1 MDTLNA
7 LADAVLPRLAWTTA
21 QATVLI
27 GALWL
32 IGRWLPKLSP
42 AVRCMLWWLVAAQLL
57 LGLAVSTPVQLHWL
71 APTTPIPVATLDH
84 AAAAVH
90 VAGDTPM
97 IAAPNVD
104 IALSPQTMTWSWSQ
118 AIVFAWLFIVLLQ
131 GLLALRQW
139 LENRALLRHAQPVA
153 DAALRALC
161 TQQAR
166 ALGMRTVPVLRT
178 SQAIVSPQV
187 SGLWRP
193 VVLLP
198 EEQTLSGDE
207 LAMATAH
214 ELAHIRRGDL
224 WLGWIPAI
232 AQRLFFFHPLVRWAM
247 REYAVYREAA
257 CDAQVLH
264 RHGAAPQTYGHL
276 LVRLGVVDPMHAS
289 LAGASST
296 FQNLKRRLIMLQQ
309 NETTPRVRSWLLV
322 AAIAAIGVLP
332 YRVTAA
338 NAEQATTATK
348 AQAVTNS
355 DAYVPPVPP
364 PPPAPAAPPLPAE
377 PPAPMPAT
385 PPAPPAPP
393 AAPEPDFHARQVHIA
408 TRTDADHGFALLDGD
423 LVIVNGGDVDLSEAK
438 RLHKHNEPMLWL
450 RQHGKS
456 YVIRDKDVIK
466 QAEAA
471 YAPATRMAR
480 AQGDLAGKQGELA
493 GQQAALAARQ
503 GELASRQAELEGRRA
518 AVEAQH
524 EALRAAGAAAE
535 NSGKASLDEA
545 LRDIDKEQAQM
556 QRQTMQLDQ
565 AEAAL
570 SKQEAELS
578 KHEDAMS
585 RQQELSSRETDRQL
599 DKLLSEAIAK
609 GLATPVNQ

>member
-7 LADAVLPRLAWTTA
+7 LADAVLPRLAWTSA

-32 IGRWLPKLSP
+32 IVRWLPKLSP

-71 APTTPIPVATLDH
+71 APTVPVPAATLDH
-84 AAAAVH
+84 VAAELH
-90 VAGDTPM
+90 VAGGMPVV
-97 IAAPNVD
+97 AAPNAE
-104 IALSPQTMTWSWSQ
+104 IAPLPQTMTWSWSQ
-118 AIVFAWLFIVLLQ
+118 AIVFAWFFAVLLQ
-131 GLLALRQW
+131 GLLAIRQW
-139 LENRALLRHAQPVA
+139 LENRSLLHHAQPVA
-153 DAALRALC
+153 DAALQALC
-161 TQQAR
+161 AQQAR
-166 ALGMRTVPVLRT
+166 ALGMRTIPALRT

-198 EEQTLSGDE
+198 AEQTLSDDE
-207 LAMATAH
+207 LAMAMAH

-257 CDAQVLH
+257 CDAQVLR
-264 RHGAAPQTYGHL
+264 RHGTAPQMYGHL

-322 AAIAAIGVLP
+322 AAIAVIGVLP

-338 NAEQATTATK
+338 NAEQAATATK
-348 AQAVTNS
+348 AQAVTHS
-355 DAYVPPVPP
+355 DAYVPPVPPP

-377 PPAPMPAT
+377 PPAPMP
-385 PPAPPAPP
+385 PAPPAPP
-393 AAPEPDFHARQVHIA
+393 AAPEPDFHARHVHVA

-423 LVIVNGGDVDLSEAK
+423 LVIVNGGDVDLNEAK

-471 YAPATRMAR
+471 YAPGTRLAQ
-480 AQGDLAGKQGELA
+480 AQGELAGKQGELA

-524 EALRAAGAAAE
+524 EALRAAGAPAE
-535 NSGKASLDEA
+535 SGGKASLDEA
-545 LRDIDKEQAQM
+545 LRDIDKEQAEM
-556 QRQTMQLDQ
+556 QRQAMQLDQ

-609 GLATPVNQ
+609 GLATPADQ